1 MSLRK
6 TLGILVFSTQAV
18 VAVDYNM
25 QSRKA
30 GLEPG
35 ELSMSDYAAVVQ
47 SRYDTK
53 SDEHIAA
60 DHQET
65 GIWQKVT
72 GLGAGLGSGLGAGL
86 SGGHEDLAQA
96 EDAPQEEES
105 SGICIRRG
113 TALNCQ

>member
-6 TLGILVFSTQAV
+6 TLGILIFSTQAV
-18 VAVDYNM
+18 VAFDYNM
-25 QSRKA
+25 QSRKS
-30 GLEPG
+30 GLGPG
-35 ELSMSDYAAVVQ
+35 ELSMSDYVAIVQ

-53 SDEHIAA
+53 PDKRVAA
-60 DHQET
+60 GQQET

-72 GLGAGLGSGLGAGL
+72 GLGARL
-86 SGGHEDLAQA
+86 SGGQEDLAQA
-96 EDAPQEEES
+96 EVPTQEEVS